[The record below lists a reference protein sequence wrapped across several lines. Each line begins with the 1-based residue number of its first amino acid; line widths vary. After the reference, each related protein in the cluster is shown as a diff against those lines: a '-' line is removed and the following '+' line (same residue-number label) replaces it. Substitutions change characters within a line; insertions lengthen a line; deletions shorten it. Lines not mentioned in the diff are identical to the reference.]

1 MVASAQLP
9 LLDESILYNAAHSDA
24 TAYFG
29 ALILMDGGKKIHDC
43 YPVEHL
49 PYWLKAIDRT
59 RDSYVSQA
67 QFARKRRLIS
77 SLLSI
82 GLVWADLG
90 DDGVL
95 GENGDAA
102 AVNRI
107 LWACEDAPIPPP
119 SLIVG
124 SGRGYHAKWLFEKGL
139 TRDELDRWSGVERT
153 LVSILREPLYAD
165 LLAQDAARV
174 LRVIDTR
181 NTKTDT
187 LARIAWANTY
197 GGDVVRYDF
206 DLLEDEILPL
216 QRQSDRRDDTRIL
229 VPHRKA
235 GLHVPG
241 MGLSRGMKIWW
252 PRLRDI
258 RRLCVLRGWTPDR
271 GGVPKGYR
279 DIILFLC
286 AVALSWIA
294 RPATWW
300 AEVQSVAAE
309 LTPSLRGPEWRTY
322 VGTAY
327 RRLIASSET
336 DKPES
341 RYQYKT
347 STIVS
352 MLDISRDEMIAGT
365 LETLLAEDMLHAN
378 DLATRRLRDEK
389 RHRAKGMVERGTYLA
404 TAEERAREAR
414 RLIAQGLS
422 QREVAEKLGVSRR
435 VVQYALQGNSLSYA
449 S

>member
-1 MVASAQLP
+1 
-9 LLDESILYNAAHSDA
+9 
-24 TAYFG
+24 
-29 ALILMDGGKKIHDC
+29 
-43 YPVEHL
+43 
-49 PYWLKAIDRT
+49 
-59 RDSYVSQA
+59 
-67 QFARKRRLIS
+67 
-77 SLLSI
+77 
-82 GLVWADLG
+82 
-90 DDGVL
+90 
-95 GENGDAA
+95 
-102 AVNRI
+102 
-107 LWACEDAPIPPP
+107 
-119 SLIVG
+119 
-124 SGRGYHAKWLFEKGL
+124 
-139 TRDELDRWSGVERT
+139 
-153 LVSILREPLYAD
+153 LYAD

-174 LRVIDTR
+174 LRVIDTC

-216 QRQSDRRDDTRIL
+216 QRQSDRRDDRI
-229 VPHRKA
+229 VPHRQT

-241 MGLSRGMKIWW
+241 TGLSRGMKIWW

-300 AEVQSVAAE
+300 AEVQSIAAE

-327 RRLIASSET
+327 RRLIASSEA

-352 MLDISRDEMIAGT
+352 MLDISRDEMITGT
-365 LETLLAEDMLHAN
+365 LETLLAEDMLHAK
-378 DLATRRLRDEK
+378 DLATRLGRR
-389 RHRAKGMVERGTYLA
+389 RANGVVERDAYLA
-404 TAEERAREAR
+404 NAAK
-414 RLIAQGLS
+414 LS
-422 QREVAEKLGVSRR
+422 QDAAKLSAEGYSLQKIANQMGVSRAT
-435 VVQYALQGNSLSYA
+435 VQSALRRIVARSVA
-449 S
+449 